1 MYNGCVR
8 RLAVVVCFY
17 MSACGGDDG
26 ATTDAALDAPP
37 GPRCTATAP
46 FGTPRELTTLNGPL
60 EDLGGRLSADQL
72 EILYSRTNADN
83 TWDIY
88 GATRN
93 TTNDAFG
100 TPQVVGAINTIY
112 SELWPTVTPDRL
124 TLYFM
129 SDRVTPNVYGI
140 WSAKRSTPTGTW
152 GPPTAEPML
161 SMTGDG
167 NPYVANATALYFAS
181 GVRTGPGGNDIYHAT
196 LGTDGVSMIAPLI
209 GGVDTPESEIVP
221 VVTADELHVFFARHN
236 GTDYDI
242 YEASR
247 SSLAD
252 GFGAATAVP
261 GMASA
266 GFDELPSWVSPDG
279 CDLYFSSAAGVTGSD
294 LFVASRP

>member
-1 MYNGCVR
+1 MYNDHVR

-17 MSACGGDDG
+17 MGACGGDDG
-26 ATTDAALDAPP
+26 ATGDAGPDAPP
-37 GPRCTATAP
+37 GPRCDPTAA

-60 EDLGGRLSADQL
+60 EDLAGRLTADELQ
-72 EILYSRTNADN
+72 ILYSRTNADH

-88 GATRN
+88 SATRS
-93 TTNDAFG
+93 TITDAFG

-112 SELWPTVTPDRL
+112 SELWPTVTPDGL
-124 TLYFM
+124 TLYFQ

-140 WSAKRSTPTGTW
+140 WTAKRTSPTGTW
-152 GPPTAEPML
+152 GPAMMEPAL
-161 SMTGDG
+161 MTGDG
-167 NPYVANATALYFAS
+167 NPFVANATAFYFVSSARM
-181 GVRTGPGGNDIYHAT
+181 GAGGNDIYRAT
-196 LGTDGVSMIAPLI
+196 LGAGGALTMIDPVI
-209 GGVDTPESEIVP
+209 GGVDTTGSEVVP
-221 VVTADELHVFFARHN
+221 ILTADELHMFFARHN

-252 GFGAATAVP
+252 GFGAATPVP
-261 GMASA
+261 GMSTT

-294 LFVASRP
+294 LFVVSRP